1 MCWDDIAA
9 TLLKDFLAKFG
20 KITVRTLRER
30 ATNLMEAFLSA
41 DVRQRK
47 QSGTEEEFKEKEQL
61 RSLCAR
67 NLTTIEKTL
76 TLNWPWNGPNNSTN
90 KAPHAQVGSASAQL
104 QNPLEDRHLQAKQQG
119 TCPENDTTSHKETP
133 RLSWQ

>member
-20 KITVRTLRER
+20 KITARTLRER

-47 QSGTEEEFKEKEQL
+47 QSSTEEEFKEKEQL

-67 NLTTIEKTL
+67 NLTTIERTL
-76 TLNWPWNGPNNSTN
+76 PLNWPWNGPNNSTN
-90 KAPHAQVGSASAQL
+90 KAPHML
-104 QNPLEDRHLQAKQQG
+104 QWAVPQHSFRTLLKTGICKPSSREHVQKMIPLLIKKLQ
-119 TCPENDTTSHKETP
+119 D
-133 RLSWQ
+133 